1 MRISKEAL
9 AINVVVRRVAIGA
22 TPFRWEV
29 HRDPGAVIHV
39 STERYR
45 SMDAAYRAGR
55 ARLGEFISSRPMKQQ
70 RPGEAGIG
78 QQAASL

>member
-9 AINVVVRRVAIGA
+9 AVSVVVRRVAFGA

-39 STERYR
+39 SADRYR

-55 ARLGEFISSRPMKQQ
+55 ARLGDFISSRSVRQQ
-70 RPGEAGIG
+70 RPCQADMG
-78 QQAASL
+78 QQSAAL